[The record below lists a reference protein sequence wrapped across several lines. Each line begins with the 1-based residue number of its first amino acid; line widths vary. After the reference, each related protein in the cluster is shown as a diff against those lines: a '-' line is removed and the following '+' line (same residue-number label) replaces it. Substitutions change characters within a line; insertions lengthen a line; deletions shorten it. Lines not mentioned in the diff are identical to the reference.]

1 MTVSGTET
9 WSSPLDETVEVTR
22 WDDSALTL
30 NQFVTVA
37 DGGSLT
43 LENVA
48 LDGLYGEA
56 ETSVNTIVSV
66 AAGGSLTLAD
76 GAAVR
81 GSAGSGVSVAGGS
94 VTLAGGEI
102 SGNKGR
108 GINATG
114 ASTVKV
120 VSGRITGN
128 GRNGVYLDW
137 GQHDHVRRRNLRKL
151 RRCGRDGKIR
161 GAPRRRRLDRRRR
174 LYDERR

>member
-1 MTVSGTET
+1 MEILSESGGAIPAKVILCGPVTVSGTET

-66 AAGGSLTLAD
+66 AAGGGLTLAD

-81 GSAGSGVSVAGGS
+81 GSAGSG
-94 VTLAGGEI
+94 
-102 SGNKGR
+102 R
-108 GINATG
+108 
-114 ASTVKV
+114 
-120 VSGRITGN
+120 
-128 GRNGVYLDW
+128 
-137 GQHDHVRRRNLRKL
+137 Q
-151 RRCGRDGKIR
+151 
-161 GAPRRRRLDRRRR
+161 RRRRFGDAGGRRNFRQQGPGHQRHGRIHCQSR
-174 LYDERR
+174 LRKNHRER